1 MPAFR
6 GEPEVGFRGRQV
18 AFDPTTDMGSYWTS
32 ATKCVP
38 LMKVSL
44 GANMRRRGF
53 LGLVGGAAA
62 WSTMTWAQQAGPMRR
77 IGVLMNLAAE
87 DAESKER
94 TDNFLQALR
103 NLGWVDGR
111 NVRIDFRWPAADPE
125 RFRAHA
131 AELIASAPDVILAYT
146 SQAVAALQRATQ
158 TVPIVFVSVIDP
170 VGANVVES
178 LSHPGGNATGFT
190 VFEYGISAKWMEL
203 LKEVAPNLTRAAV
216 VRDAAIA
223 AGIGQFAAIQTVAP
237 SFGVELS
244 AVNVRDKGEIERAL
258 TAFVRRTN
266 GGLIVTASPLA
277 TTHRDQII
285 ELASRLRLPAVY
297 PFRYYV
303 AAGGL
308 VSYGPDQND
317 QFRRAATYVDRIL
330 KGEKPAG
337 LPVEAPTKYELA
349 VNLKTAKALGLT
361 VPQSVLTRADEVIE

>member
-1 MPAFR
+1 M
-6 GEPEVGFRGRQV
+6 GR
-18 AFDPTTDMGSYWTS
+18 YWTS
-32 ATKCVP
+32 VTKCVP

-77 IGVLMNLAAE
+77 IGVLMNLAAD

-131 AELIASAPDVILAYT
+131 AELVASAPDVMLAYT
-146 SQAVAALQRATQ
+146 SQAVVALQRATQ

-277 TTHRDQII
+277 TTHRDRRGRWPSLLWPRSERSIPARGCLRRPHPQRR
-285 ELASRLRLPAVY
+285 EASRITR
-297 PFRYYV
+297 
-303 AAGGL
+303 GGA
-308 VSYGPDQND
+308 DQ
-317 QFRRAATYVDRIL
+317 V
-330 KGEKPAG
+330 
-337 LPVEAPTKYELA
+337 
-349 VNLKTAKALGLT
+349 
-361 VPQSVLTRADEVIE
+361 